1 MRKRAWI
8 PYALIKADTTWR
20 KESFST
26 TVDKGEWNKIFC
38 LDWLPGDLQKVLL
51 NAENKNCFFLQTIVS
66 TTILFSPS
74 QMTVNTHNVCS
85 GSTHLFFLM
94 IFIRYFLYLHFKRY
108 HLS

>member
-38 LDWLPGDLQKVLL
+38 LDWLPGDLQKVG
-51 NAENKNCFFLQTIVS
+51 E
-66 TTILFSPS
+66 P
-74 QMTVNTHNVCS
+74 
-85 GSTHLFFLM
+85 
-94 IFIRYFLYLHFKRY
+94 
-108 HLS
+108 